1 MGIPA
6 VSAAPMIRSSS
17 TPDTLRQRPAGFTL
31 LEIMV
36 ALTLGMLLSI
46 GILSLFSSTGR
57 TNRLQNG
64 LARLQENGRFATSRI
79 ESDLRMTAA
88 QYCSNM
94 AGAGTKGV
102 TPVLPVRAPLI
113 TAEQLLLPDPG
124 PGAGDTRI
132 AQLNSI
138 DAAGY
143 PTAAAA
149 TGTYALS
156 PRYFVQGYSCETA
169 GTCVPAGL
177 PTGLP
182 DEGTDPD
189 KRVAGSDVLTI
200 RYERGS
206 GWPFTTT
213 PTGNCSSNATL
224 ALNPQTGDDPVN
236 FDAGT
241 QLALVTDCVNSSV
254 LPVASFASNT
264 LTLGTLLSGATA
276 ACSNGSGSRDMRVF
290 NFSKDFVTITYYL
303 VLKEDQDPDGRP
315 NSPTAAKRVIPVLM
329 RRENG
334 TSQELVQGVDQLS
347 FLYGVQDPTGKINF
361 LTAAEINAGTVACTD
376 PPGGDLTFEPGCL
389 WRSVRTVEAHLLVNS
404 VSEIMNLDSNTRMYR
419 WFDNMNTVTD
429 ATLLPSEL
437 RAGSMLRRE
446 FIAHVSTRNY
456 NF

>member
-1 MGIPA
+1 MNRSISTFA
-6 VSAAPMIRSSS
+6 V
-17 TPDTLRQRPAGFTL
+17 LRPRPAGFTL

-46 GILSLFSSTGR
+46 GILSLFSSTSR

-64 LARLQENGRFATSRI
+64 LARLQENGRFATGRI

-113 TAEQLLLPDPG
+113 MAENLLLPDPG
-124 PGAGDTRI
+124 PGAGDASIGT
-132 AQLNSI
+132 LNSI

-143 PTAAAA
+143 PTEAAA

-156 PRYFVQGYSCETA
+156 PRYFVQGYSCEVA

-182 DEGTDPD
+182 AEGTDPGQ
-189 KRVAGSDVLTI
+189 RVAGSDVLTI

-206 GWPFTTT
+206 GWPFVAS
-213 PTGNCSSNATL
+213 PAGACASGATL
-224 ALNPQTGDDPVN
+224 SLIPQTGDDTPN
-236 FDAGT
+236 FEAGA
-241 QLALVTDCVNSSV
+241 QLALVTDCVSSSV
-254 LPVASFASNT
+254 VPVASFAGNV
-264 LTLGTLLSGATA
+264 LTLGTLLSGATG
-276 ACSNGSGSRDMRVF
+276 ACSNASGMRDMRVF
-290 NFSKDFVTITYYL
+290 NFSKDFVTVTYYL
-303 VLKEDQDPDGRP
+303 VLKEDEDPDARP

-334 TSQELVQGVDQLS
+334 VSQELVQGVDQLA
-347 FLYGVQDPTGKINF
+347 FRYGVQDPTGKINF
-361 LTAAEINAGTVACTD
+361 LTAAEVDAGAVTCTD
-376 PPGGDLTFEPGCL
+376 PPDGGVVFEPGCL
-389 WRSVRTVEAHLLVNS
+389 WRSVRTIEAHLLVNT
-404 VSEIMNLDSNTRMYR
+404 VSEIMNLDEGSRQYR
-419 WFDNMNTVTD
+419 FLDDLHPTTD
-429 ATLLPSEL
+429 STALPSEL

-446 FIAHVSTRNY
+446 FIAHVSIRNY